1 MTKQKNSF
9 QTKTK
14 ISDIRLEQIVKSNVY
29 DEVQGSEMEGV
40 QAPLRVQSVEQEMKR
55 FEQELK

>member
-1 MTKQKNSF
+1 
-9 QTKTK
+9 
-14 ISDIRLEQIVKSNVY
+14 VKSNVY